1 MTHEFAPKT
10 FTIRA
15 LDGISTD
22 SIAEHMKLYQGYVKN
37 LNTALSKRQEYFKDG
52 EANAYEIGELS
63 RRLSFEWNGMKNHEL
78 YFEQLEGEA
87 VSLPDGALREAIG
100 AQWGSFD
107 AWLSQFKTLA
117 VTRGIGWAMLSYDPE
132 TKQLIN
138 SWVDEQHLGQLNG
151 TVTLLA
157 LDMWEHSFVADYK
170 PSGKK
175 MYVDD
180 YLRQMNWE
188 VVARRF
194 EKASS

>member
-1 MTHEFAPKT
+1 VGICQRNSGIVAVETNVV
-10 FTIRA
+10 A
-15 LDGISTD
+15 L
-22 SIAEHMKLYQGYVKN
+22 
-37 LNTALSKRQEYFKDG
+37 
-52 EANAYEIGELS
+52 
-63 RRLSFEWNGMKNHEL
+63 
-78 YFEQLEGEA
+78 A

>member
-1 MTHEFAPKT
+1 MSYEYTPKT
-10 FTIRA
+10 FTIRE
-15 LDGISTD
+15 LEGLSSD

-37 LNTALSKRQEYFKDG
+37 LNTVLSKRMNYLNDT

-78 YFEQLEGEA
+78 YFEQLEGNA
-87 VSLPDGALREAIG
+87 SALPETGLREAIIS
-100 AQWGSFD
+100 QWGSFD
-107 AWLSQFKTLA
+107 AWLSKFKVLA
-117 VTRGIGWAMLSYDPE
+117 TTRGIGWAMLSYDPE
-132 TKQLIN
+132 TKQLVN

-175 MYVDD
+175 MYIDD
-180 YLRQMNWE
+180 YLRQVNWE
-188 VVARRF
+188 VVAKRF
-194 EKASS
+194 EKYK